1 MKNSTRSDS
10 HIHPLWHANEKLS
23 FTQKQYA
30 NRSVLRNRSS
40 RDLTYFL
47 LRDWASSSVIWPP
60 NSTLLTPSDGWDRI
74 HQSIKKLKLHSNWR
88 NDAAMSITIV
98 STWWER
104 GAETGGCEES
114 EEGASGH
121 VRRSEVDTCDFLTG
135 VAIWVLLT
143 ESVNYWESFRFCLLS
158 SARVFWEMEEK
169 ELLFF
174 EDIFLRIIFS
184 NFLRR

>member
-10 HIHPLWHANEKLS
+10 HIHPLWHANEKPS
-23 FTQKQYA
+23 FTPKQYA

-60 NSTLLTPSDGWDRI
+60 NSTLLTPSDGWDKI

-104 GAETGGCEES
+104 GAEAGGCEES

-135 VAIWVLLT
+135 VAIWVLLR

-158 SARVFWEMEEK
+158 SARVFSEMEEK